1 MEQHDAQENA
11 KQADA
16 KLVCLICAKIQI
28 VPRAACATAKFVLM
42 AFIVDIVNKST
53 ITRVFHP
60 RNVGSATQ

>member
-16 KLVCLICAKIQI
+16 KLVCLIYAKIQI
-28 VPRAACATAKFVLM
+28 VPKAACATAKLVLM
-42 AFIVDIVNKST
+42 DFIVDGVNKST

-60 RNVGSATQ
+60 RIVGSATQ